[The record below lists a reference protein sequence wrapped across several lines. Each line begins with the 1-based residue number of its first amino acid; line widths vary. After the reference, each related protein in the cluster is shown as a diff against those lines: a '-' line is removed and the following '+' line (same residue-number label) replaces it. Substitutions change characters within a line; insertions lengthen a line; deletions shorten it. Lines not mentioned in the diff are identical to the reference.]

1 MSKLFFGKI
10 HFKYKNKPSQ
20 VSIKKKV
27 LWKLIFIVIRF
38 LSYISKC
45 SFKTNLNQLKDKCL
59 CMNFE
64 SNKGFLFYKA
74 PPNAEEGTK
83 SEKFVIYKQSP
94 ILLTCYLAYF
104 KINTCER

>member
-1 MSKLFFGKI
+1 
-10 HFKYKNKPSQ
+10 
-20 VSIKKKV
+20 
-27 LWKLIFIVIRF
+27 
-38 LSYISKC
+38 
-45 SFKTNLNQLKDKCL
+45 
-59 CMNFE
+59 MNFE